1 MKKYITYAVVLL
13 CAALTASCSKEGSV
27 DAAGGTG
34 VLEMKISTT
43 RTDAAGEYD
52 PMDHLAV
59 RIYQTR
65 SGQEVLLRQYTAA
78 TRPERLEL
86 LAGTYRVAVEAGEI
100 EPASFT
106 KRFYKGEKTFT
117 VTAGETTPVEIE
129 CKRQNVVAQVKFDAT
144 VPAAFGENFH
154 AWVAAAETFDEAQAE
169 SVPALRYTADG
180 TGYFTMPEGVTT
192 LSTSFRG
199 THPERGEITYADKFE
214 NVLPG
219 GKYTVTFR
227 FSKDLPGFI
236 ECFILKVDTSTDDQD
251 DTIPFSPEPTIEG
264 DGFMLSQPHDFIP
277 GSTLSR
283 SYKISAMNA
292 LADVKVTIGATTYDA
307 LTETTPGIEVVNDG
321 DLSLT
326 LTLSEA
332 LFEGLP
338 GGSHPVSIHVADIS
352 EAQTT
357 GVSEYRIQGLLPV
370 EPSDY
375 DLWTNRITLRAMV
388 VDPAI
393 TSVTFGLRTAEGTW
407 VDLAG
412 TAAGNGIYSAT
423 FDAQWTESQNAA
435 GLKVYTPEPGTGV
448 FAGTSYEARAALDGS
463 ATYDTDFTTAAGDTI
478 YNAGMEDWTTYNVVG
493 STFTGGTVP
502 YPNANSNTVFW
513 VGGNNKNTDALC
525 TGVTEEGNNGEKCAL
540 LCPGVATGNN
550 FAAGNL
556 FTGTFE
562 CGTGFLDMFGYAR
575 FGVKYTY
582 TARPKALR
590 IHYKATID
598 KVTLPGKTGLTT
610 DDYDYAKIL
619 VCITDWSARHSVQSG
634 VSFDEKTFWSP
645 DEKSRLEEGDI
656 LGYSSR
662 LIMKSTEGWVTET
675 FPIVWYAP
683 EAGAPA
689 GNFTLVISCATSYKG
704 DYMGG
709 SQNNRLYVEDFE
721 WVY

>member
-27 DAAGGTG
+27 DAAGGMG

-106 KRFYKGEKTFT
+106 KRFYKGEKSFT

-129 CKRQNVVAQVKFDAT
+129 CKRQNVVAQVKFDPT
-144 VPAAFGENFH
+144 VPAVFGENFH

-192 LSTSFRG
+192 LSATFRG
-199 THPERGEITYADKFE
+199 THPERGEITHETKFE
-214 NVLPG
+214 NVQAG

-251 DTIPFSPEPTIEG
+251 DTIPFSPEPVIEG
-264 DGFMLSQPHDFIP
+264 DGFMMSQPQEFIP
-277 GSTLSR
+277 GNTLSK
-283 SYKISAMNA
+283 SYKISGVNA
-292 LADVKVTIGATTYDA
+292 IADVKVTIGATTYDA
-307 LTETTPGIEVVNDG
+307 LNETTPGIEVVKDG

-332 LFEGLP
+332 LFAELP
-338 GGSHPVSIHVADIS
+338 GGSHPVSIHVADVS

-370 EPSDY
+370 EATDY
-375 DLWTNRITLRAMV
+375 DLWTNRVTLRAMV

-412 TAAGNGIYSAT
+412 TAAANGIYTAT
-423 FDAQWTESQNAA
+423 FDAEWDESQNAA
-435 GLKVYTPEPGTGV
+435 GLTVYTPKPGTGV

-463 ATYDTDFTTAAGDTI
+463 ATYDTAFVTPAEQIIPGGDMEDASLPCFGSKTSETTAFWGSGNAATAGLCSQGTKP
-478 YNAGMEDWTTYNVVG
+478 GM
-493 STFTGGTVP
+493 GG
-502 YPNANSNTVFW
+502 
-513 VGGNNKNTDALC
+513 
-525 TGVTEEGNNGEKCAL
+525 EHCAVL
-540 LCPGVATGNN
+540 QSQSAFSML
-550 FAAGNL
+550 AAGNL
-556 FTGTFE
+556 FSATFKFASLLGTVSFGVPYEWQARPTAMRLKYHATVGAVNKGTISKEHEYIQDGQDRSRIYVAIVDWKTRHETSTGMGDPTGTWDPAKVNE
-562 CGTGFLDMFGYAR
+562 TDEGKIIACGSILIKDSTEGDDM
-575 FGVKYTY
+575 V
-582 TARPKALR
+582 
-590 IHYKATID
+590 TIDIPIDYYD
-598 KVTLPGKTGLTT
+598 KVTKPSKT
-610 DDYDYAKIL
+610 
-619 VCITDWSARHSVQSG
+619 
-634 VSFDEKTFWSP
+634 
-645 DEKSRLEEGDI
+645 
-656 LGYSSR
+656 YS
-662 LIMKSTEGWVTET
+662 LI
-675 FPIVWYAP
+675 
-683 EAGAPA
+683 
-689 GNFTLVISCATSYKG
+689 ISCSTSTYG
-704 DYMGG
+704 DYKVGCLGNVM
-709 SQNNRLYVEDFE
+709 YVDDFE

>member
-1 MKKYITYAVVLL
+1 MKKYITSAVLLL
-13 CAALTASCSKEGSV
+13 CAALTASCSKEGTV

-129 CKRQNVVAQVKFDAT
+129 CKRQNVVAQVKFDPT

-169 SVPALRYTADG
+169 SVPALRYTVDG
-180 TGYFTMPEGVTT
+180 TGYFTLPEGVTT
-192 LSTSFRG
+192 LTATFRG
-199 THPERGEITYADKFE
+199 THPERGEITHATKFK
-214 NVLPG
+214 NVLPR

-227 FSKDLPGFI
+227 FSKDLPGSI

-251 DTIPFSPEPTIEG
+251 DMIPFSPEPVIEG
-264 DGFMLSQPHDFIP
+264 DGFLLSQPQGFIP

-283 SYKISAMNA
+283 RYNISAMA
-292 LADVKVTIGATTYDA
+292 AIEQVKITIGARTYDA
-307 LTETTPGIEVVNDG
+307 LNETTPGIEVLKDS
-321 DLSLT
+321 DLSLK
-326 LTLSEA
+326 LTLSEE
-332 LFEGLP
+332 LFAGLP
-338 GGSHPVSIHVADIS
+338 GGSHPVSIHVADS
-352 EAQTT
+352 SDAQTT
-357 GVSEYRIQGLLPV
+357 GISEYRIQGLLPV
-370 EPSDY
+370 EATDY

-412 TAAGNGIYSAT
+412 TAAENGIYSAT
-423 FDAQWTESQNAA
+423 FDAEWTESENAA

-448 FAGTSYEARAALDGS
+448 FAGTGYEARAALDGS
-463 ATYDTDFTTAAGDTI
+463 ATYAAAFTTPAGQIIPGGD
-478 YNAGMEDWTTYNVVG
+478 MEDGSLSCFGKTTSETAPFWG
-493 STFTGGTVP
+493 SGNAATAGLCSQGTKPGMGG
-502 YPNANSNTVFW
+502 
-513 VGGNNKNTDALC
+513 
-525 TGVTEEGNNGEKCAL
+525 EHCAVLQSQSAFGL
-540 LCPGVATGNN
+540 L
-550 FAAGNL
+550 AAGNL
-556 FTGTFE
+556 FSATFKFASLLGTVS
-562 CGTGFLDMFGYAR
+562 
-575 FGVKYTY
+575 FGVPYDWQ
-582 TARPKALR
+582 ARPRFMRLKYHATVGAVNKGTIAPEHEYIQDGQDRSR
-590 IHYKATID
+590 IYVAIVDWDSRHETSTGMGSPSGTWD
-598 KVTLPGKTGLTT
+598 PVKVPQTDEGKIIACGS
-610 DDYDYAKIL
+610 IL
-619 VCITDWSARHSVQSG
+619 IKD
-634 VSFDEKTFWSP
+634 
-645 DEKSRLEEGDI
+645 
-656 LGYSSR
+656 
-662 LIMKSTEGWVTET
+662 STEGDEMVTLDI
-675 FPIVWYAP
+675 PIQYYDKVSKPSKTYS
-683 EAGAPA
+683 
-689 GNFTLVISCATSYKG
+689 LVISCSTSTYG
-704 DYMGG
+704 DYKVGCLGNVM
-709 SQNNRLYVEDFE
+709 YVDDFE

>member
-27 DAAGGTG
+27 DAADGTG
-34 VLEMKISTT
+34 VLEMRISTT

-192 LSTSFRG
+192 LTATFRG
-199 THPERGEITYADKFE
+199 THPERGEITYATKFE

-219 GKYTVTFR
+219 GKYSVTFR

-251 DTIPFSPEPTIEG
+251 DTIPFSPEPVIEG
-264 DGFMLSQPHDFIP
+264 DGFLLSQPQDFIP
-277 GSTLSR
+277 GRTLSR
-283 SYKISAMNA
+283 SYKISAMA
-292 LADVKVTIGATTYDA
+292 AIEEVKVTIGATTYDA
-307 LTETTPGIEVVNDG
+307 LNETTPGIVAVKDG

-338 GGSHPVSIHVADIS
+338 GGSHPVSIHVADS
-352 EAQTT
+352 SDAQAT
-357 GVSEYRIQGLLPV
+357 GISEYRIQGLLPV
-370 EPSDY
+370 ETTDY

-393 TSVTFGLRTAEGTW
+393 TAVTFGLRAAEGAW

-412 TAAGNGIYSAT
+412 TAAENGIYSAT

-448 FAGTSYEARAALDGS
+448 FAATGYEVRAALDGS
-463 ATYDTDFTTAAGDTI
+463 ATYDTAFTTPAGQIIPGGD
-478 YNAGMEDWTTYNVVG
+478 MEGSLTCFTKNNQNTTTWG
-493 STFTGGTVP
+493 SGNNSMKSGLCTKGSFTGM
-502 YPNANSNTVFW
+502 
-513 VGGNNKNTDALC
+513 GGNQ
-525 TGVTEEGNNGEKCAL
+525 CAKL
-540 LCPGVATGNN
+540 SASETLKILAS
-550 FAAGNL
+550 GNL
-556 FTGTFE
+556 FFGTFNFKGTTGTV
-562 CGTGFLDMFGYAR
+562 GFGQ
-575 FGVKYTY
+575 KYDY

-590 IHYKATID
+590 VKYHATIG
-598 KVTLPGKTGLTT
+598 KVDINKYNGPLAVGEQDQSSIFVSIVNWTE
-610 DDYDYAKIL
+610 
-619 VCITDWSARHSVQSG
+619 RHNVVSG
-634 VSFDEKTFWSP
+634 MSDPSGMWSP
-645 DEKSRLEEGDI
+645 DAQVDLNGSGPILAYGMLKIDQTTEGDSMVTAEI
-656 LGYSSR
+656 PLLFYDQ
-662 LIMKSTEGWVTET
+662 KSA
-675 FPIVWYAP
+675 AP
-683 EAGAPA
+683 SGK
-689 GNFTLVISCATSYKG
+689 FTLVISCSTSTYG
-704 DYMGG
+704 DYINGCSSNVM
-709 SQNNRLYVEDFE
+709 YVDDFE

>member
-169 SVPALRYTADG
+169 SVPSLRYTADG

-199 THPERGEITYADKFE
+199 THPERGEITYAEKFE

-292 LADVKVTIGATTYDA
+292 IADVKVTIGATTYDA
-307 LTETTPGIEVVNDG
+307 LTETTPGIEVVKDG

-338 GGSHPVSIHVADIS
+338 GGSHPVSIHVADVS

-388 VDPAI
+388 VDPA
-393 TSVTFGLRTAEGTW
+393 TTTVTFGLRAAEGTW

-412 TAAGNGIYSAT
+412 TAAENGIYSAT

-463 ATYDTDFTTAAGDTI
+463 ATYATAFTTAGGQIIPGGD
-478 YNAGMEDWTTYNVVG
+478 MEGSLTCFTQNNQNTTTWG
-493 STFTGGTVP
+493 SGNNSMKSGLCTKGSFTGM
-502 YPNANSNTVFW
+502 
-513 VGGNNKNTDALC
+513 GGNQ
-525 TGVTEEGNNGEKCAL
+525 CAKL
-540 LCPGVATGNN
+540 
-550 FAAGNL
+550 AASETLRILASGNL
-556 FTGTFE
+556 FFGTFNFKGTTGTV
-562 CGTGFLDMFGYAR
+562 GFGQ
-575 FGVKYTY
+575 KYDY

-590 IHYKATID
+590 VKYH
-598 KVTLPGKTGLTT
+598 
-610 DDYDYAKIL
+610 AKIGKVDINKYNGPL
-619 VCITDWSARHSVQSG
+619 AVGEQDQSSIFVSIVNWTERHNVVSG
-634 VSFDEKTFWSP
+634 MSNPSGMWSP
-645 DEKSRLEEGDI
+645 DAQINLNGSGPILAYGMMKIDQTTSGDSMVTAEI
-656 LGYSSR
+656 PLLFYDH
-662 LIMKSTEGWVTET
+662 KTE
-675 FPIVWYAP
+675 AP
-683 EAGAPA
+683 SGK
-689 GNFTLVISCATSYKG
+689 FTLVISCSTSTYG
-704 DYMGG
+704 DYINGCSSNVM
-709 SQNNRLYVEDFE
+709 YVDDFE